1 MAKKKKTNNIMP
13 AEQETLL
20 PKISTENMRSTFQ
33 NYGLENKLL
42 QKLSLRSDTIMIFW

>member
-1 MAKKKKTNNIMP
+1 MAQKKKTNNVMP